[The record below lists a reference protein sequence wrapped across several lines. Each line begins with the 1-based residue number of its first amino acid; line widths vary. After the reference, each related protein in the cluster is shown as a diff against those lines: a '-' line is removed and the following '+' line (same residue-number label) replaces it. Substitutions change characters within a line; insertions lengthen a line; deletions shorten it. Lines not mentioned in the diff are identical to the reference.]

1 MHTII
6 NLATYKQLPT
16 TFPNL
21 LECFFFLVLET
32 KRNLAGL
39 FRQILIFLLVVK
51 REKGDMAS
59 ILRQI
64 VAGPRSRHPEA
75 GLDLCYVTDQI
86 IATSGPSG
94 TYPQR
99 AYRNPLHQLVKFLDY
114 KHGEEW
120 AIWEFRAE
128 GTGYPDSEVYGR
140 VWHYPWP
147 DHHPPPFRLVP
158 MIMGSMRNWLHEEK
172 TKQEKEGKK
181 RVVVVHCKAGKG
193 RSGTM
198 ACSYLISEC
207 GWDPK
212 EALARFTERRM
223 RPGFGQG
230 VSIPSQLRWV
240 GYVER
245 WTKSNKIY
253 VERQIEIMEVHVW
266 GLRDGVKVQVEGFV
280 DEGKTIK
287 LFHVFTKKERVIVE
301 GNAPGGGGVKDM
313 ISDIAGLASEKQLG
327 KSKTSSQLGIDDIK
341 KPTAT
346 QTLPAQ
352 VDDTNNSAMPTPWKS
367 NDKPNPPEKKQ
378 STTSVDSTGSES
390 GGSAVIFKPSTRVI
404 LPTSDINIDFE
415 RRNKASMGWTMVT
428 AVAHV
433 WFNTYFEGRGPEQN
447 GKPDESGVFEIEW
460 DKMDGIK
467 GSSRKGTRA
476 FEKLA
481 VVWKAYNP
489 PGQKPKEEEIHEP
502 GLDSPVPQMAP
513 ADWKGGN
520 ETSPDVG
527 KDLGLRTE
535 SPASAAVSKASSEK
549 SNQNGDSDSEEGVKT
564 CGPDGKEVDV
574 NVDELPSKK
583 EAGGSTSSKPKGS
596 VEGVERGF
604 DTASSTTPQRKT
616 MAGHEGD
623 HNPTKSAT
631 DISEFIGG
639 SPTVSTGDL
648 PGGVPPEEMKS
659 PRQHGLGHLQ
669 AANKLINSS

>member
-1 MHTII
+1 
-6 NLATYKQLPT
+6 
-16 TFPNL
+16 
-21 LECFFFLVLET
+21 
-32 KRNLAGL
+32 
-39 FRQILIFLLVVK
+39 
-51 REKGDMAS
+51 MAS
-59 ILRQI
+59 FLRQI

-99 AYRNPLHQLVKFLDY
+99 AYRTPLDQLVKFLDY

-158 MIMGSMRNWLHEEK
+158 MIMAGMRNWLKGEGEGVGAGDNKADEGGKGDGVVGEK
-172 TKQEKEGKK
+172 RKDEKK

-207 GWDPK
+207 GWEAS

-240 GYVER
+240 GYVDR
-245 WTKSNKIY
+245 WTKGGKTY
-253 VERQIEIMEVHVW
+253 VDRQVEIMEVHVW
-266 GLRDGVKVQVEGFV
+266 GLRQGVKVQVEGFV

-287 LFHVFTKKERVIVE
+287 VFHVFHKKERVIVDA
-301 GNAPGGGGVKDM
+301 NTPGGGGIKDKF
-313 ISDIAGLASEKQLG
+313 SDMAGFPTESQYQASKSADQLSTI
-327 KSKTSSQLGIDDIK
+327 KSPPTTDP
-341 KPTAT
+341 PTAT
-346 QTLPAQ
+346 
-352 VDDTNNSAMPTPWKS
+352 NS
-367 NDKPNPPEKKQ
+367 
-378 STTSVDSTGSES
+378 STASIEVTGAES
-390 GGSAVIFKPSTRVI
+390 GGGAVIFRPSTRVI

-433 WFNTYFEGRGPEQN
+433 WFNVFFEGNGPEQN
-447 GKPDESGVFEIEW
+447 GVPDDNGVFEIEW

-476 FEKLA
+476 FDKLS
-481 VVWKAYNP
+481 VVWQAYESNP
-489 PGQKPKEEEIHEP
+489 DVIHEP
-502 GLDSPVPQMAP
+502 GTSSPVPQMKA

-520 ETSPDVG
+520 ETQPKSGG
-527 KDLGLRTE
+527 KALGLRTE
-535 SPASAAVSKASSEK
+535 SPGTADVSKASSFNEEEK
-549 SNQNGDSDSEEGVKT
+549 DGDTDSERGVKPS
-564 CGPDGKEVDV
+564 GPSGEE
-574 NVDELPSKK
+574 ELDLDSLPQ
-583 EAGGSTSSKPKGS
+583 PKGDNTNPTIEE
-596 VEGVERGF
+596 VAKGL
-604 DTASSTTPQRKT
+604 DTASGTTGER
-616 MAGHEGD
+616 
-623 HNPTKSAT
+623 
-631 DISEFIGG
+631 
-639 SPTVSTGDL
+639 DL
-648 PGGVPPEEMKS
+648 IV
-659 PRQHGLGHLQ
+659 
-669 AANKLINSS
+669 

>member
-1 MHTII
+1 M
-6 NLATYKQLPT
+6 
-16 TFPNL
+16 
-21 LECFFFLVLET
+21 
-32 KRNLAGL
+32 
-39 FRQILIFLLVVK
+39 
-51 REKGDMAS
+51 
-59 ILRQI
+59 
-64 VAGPRSRHPEA
+64 
-75 GLDLCYVTDQI
+75 
-86 IATSGPSG
+86 
-94 TYPQR
+94 
-99 AYRNPLHQLVKFLDY
+99 
-114 KHGEEW
+114 
-120 AIWEFRAE
+120 
-128 GTGYPDSEVYGR
+128 YGR

-158 MIMGSMRNWLHEEK
+158 MIMGGMRNWLNEEGK
-172 TKQEKEGKK
+172 DGKK

-207 GWDPK
+207 GWNPA
-212 EALARFTERRM
+212 EALAQFTERRM

-266 GLRDGVKVQVEGFV
+266 GLRDGVKVQVEGYV

-313 ISDIAGLASEKQLG
+313 ISDMAGFQNEAKIG
-327 KSKTSSQLGIDDIK
+327 KSKTSTQMDLDDIK
-341 KPTAT
+341 KPTST
-346 QTLPAQ
+346 KTTPPQ
-352 VDDTNNSAMPTPWKS
+352 VDGSSISTMPTPWKS
-367 NDKPNPPEKKQ
+367 NEKLIAPEKKD

-390 GGSAVIFKPSTRVI
+390 GGNAVVFKPSTRVI

-415 RRNKASMGWTMVT
+415 RRNKASLGWTMVT

-447 GKPDESGVFEIEW
+447 GKPDENGVFEIEW

-476 FEKLA
+476 FDKLA
-481 VVWKAYNP
+481 VVWKVYTP
-489 PGQKPKEEEIHEP
+489 PGQEVKEEEIHEP
-502 GLDSPVPQMAP
+502 GIDSPVPQMAP

-520 ETSPDVG
+520 ETSPGLG

-535 SPASAAVSKASSEK
+535 SAASAEVSKASSQK
-549 SNQNGDSDSEEGVKT
+549 SAANGESDSEEGVKA

-574 NVDELPSKK
+574 DVDELPSKR
-583 EAGGSTSSKPKGS
+583 EVGGSALGPTPSDMNT
-596 VEGVERGF
+596 GF
-604 DTASSTTPQRKT
+604 DTASSTTPQRAAT
-616 MAGHEGD
+616 TSQQEG
-623 HNPTKSAT
+623 A
-631 DISEFIGG
+631 
-639 SPTVSTGDL
+639 
-648 PGGVPPEEMKS
+648 
-659 PRQHGLGHLQ
+659 
-669 AANKLINSS
+669 